1 MPLIDKSRQEA
12 AFTLIELLVVIAIIS
27 ILAAILF
34 PVFAK
39 VREKA
44 RQTTCTSN
52 LKQLGLALMQYNE
65 DNDEAFPSGT
75 QGRTIPLR
83 AIGWA
88 SEIYPYVK
96 SAGVYT
102 CPDDSYRAPVKP
114 TTTVSY
120 AMSLSASDH
129 SLAGFNSPTKSVLL
143 HEVTGVDANVTKLWD
158 GISGDNGSPA
168 TDGNT
173 NGYNGIG
180 QFATGVTSGADATIG
195 NANGNFQAL
204 TGRHTDASVFLL
216 ADGHAKWLRPK
227 SVSSGAD
234 ATDSSDCE
242 TFTSGAIAPAA
253 GVRDRALAEAA
264 AAGVEVRSYFSV
276 PLHRMPA
283 FAGHPSEGGLPVTDD
298 LAARSLSLPMANDL
312 TRVDVDAI
320 LAPLLRAATTA
331 GLVG

>member
-1 MPLIDKSRQEA
+1 MPCTDKSRRNS

-65 DNDEAFPSGT
+65 DNDEAFPCGAL
-75 QGRTIPLR
+75 GRTVPLR

-96 SAGVYT
+96 STGVYT
-102 CPDDSYRAPVKP
+102 CPDDSFRGPAGS
-114 TTTVSY
+114 TVSY

-129 SLAGFNSPTKSVLL
+129 ALSGFNSPTKSVLL
-143 HEVTGVDANVTKLWD
+143 HEVTGTDANITKLWD
-158 GISGDNGSPA
+158 GVSGDNRSPA

-173 NGYNGIG
+173 NGFNGIG
-180 QFATGVTSGADATIG
+180 RFATGVTSGADATIG
-195 NANGNFQAL
+195 IANGNFDAL
-204 TGRHTDASVFLL
+204 TGRHTDASVYLL

-242 TFTSGAIAPAA
+242 TFTSGTTNGSAA
-253 GVRDRALAEAA
+253 G
-264 AAGVEVRSYFSV
+264 
-276 PLHRMPA
+276 
-283 FAGHPSEGGLPVTDD
+283 TDCSATG
-298 LAARSLSLPMANDL
+298 LAATFSAL
-312 TRVDVDAI
+312 
-320 LAPLLRAATTA
+320 
-331 GLVG
+331 